1 MKAFWVPWLHM
12 HQPLVFIDD
21 KLESNLKKMLLS
33 KDSKESWDAKLIARA
48 YKNPATYVEKLAKFD
63 PKVVL
68 DFSGVLLES
77 LNQLSG
83 LLENVYVGEEKIG
96 NIIEA
101 YKIVLRNYPNAIE
114 FAGSAYSHCYFPV
127 TPERDWKWQIEE
139 WRNVFSSIFGES
151 NLKRV
156 KGFWLPEMGV
166 PSYGDKLARLIKI
179 LRDFGYEWLILPLF
193 SVKDYHKLTHEQKIS
208 LIVKPHKLRV
218 DNQEIVVFFSSPY
231 YFIDQQAGA
240 SASYIYDQCIKTFK
254 FSKDKPALIITAS
267 DGENGNV
274 MMNEFFPQTF
284 TEFHTKVKDE
294 KVSSILIS
302 DFLEEFYK
310 GEKLDEVEL
319 SLLGASWVGG
329 HERWIWG
336 EKRTE
341 IARKIDEISKIVNE
355 KVNEKNF
362 KDILR
367 LLLISET
374 SCYVYWGTDYWFS
387 QGEKVLNLLKDK
399 IEEKA

>member
-1 MKAFWVPWLHM
+1 M

-63 PKVVL
+63 PKIVL
-68 DFSGVLLES
+68 DFSGILLES
-77 LNQLSG
+77 LNQLSD
-83 LLENVYVGEEKIG
+83 LLENVYVEEENIG

-101 YKIVLRNYPNAIE
+101 YKRVLRKYPNAIE
-114 FAGSAYSHCYFPV
+114 FAGSAYSHCYFPI

-139 WRNVFSSIFGES
+139 WQNVFSSIFGK
-151 NLKRV
+151 NRLKKV

-166 PSYGDKLARLIKI
+166 PSHGDKLANLIKI
-179 LRDFGYEWLILPLF
+179 LRDFGYDWLILPIF
-193 SVKDYHKLTHEQKIS
+193 AVKDYHKLTYEQRIS
-208 LIVKPHKLRV
+208 LIVKPHKLRIN
-218 DNQEIVVFFSSPY
+218 NQEITVVFSAPY
-231 YFIDQQAGA
+231 YFIDQQAGV
-240 SASYIYDQCIKTFK
+240 SASYIYEKCLKASE
-254 FSKDKPALIITAS
+254 FSKDKPALVITAS

-284 TEFHTKVKDE
+284 TEFHTKVKDN
-294 KVSSILIS
+294 KVSSILVS
-302 DFLEEFYK
+302 EFLEKFYK

-336 EKRTE
+336 ERRANTAK
-341 IARKIDEISKIVNE
+341 KIDEISKLVNE
-355 KVNEKNF
+355 RVNDKNF
-362 KDILR
+362 RELLK
-367 LLLISET
+367 LLLIAET
-374 SCYVYWGTDYWFS
+374 SCYVYWGIDYWFS
-387 QGEKVLNLLKDK
+387 QGEKILEILKNK
-399 IEEKA
+399 IEDKL